1 MNILI
6 TGGAGYIGNA
16 TTREFLKYGY
26 KVIVYDNLSKGHK
39 KFLPEN
45 IVFIEGD
52 LNDKKKIKEIIFKYE
67 IDFVIHLA
75 AYAEAGE
82 SVHKPS
88 KYFYNNV
95 INTIILLEAM
105 LESGIKNIVFSS
117 SAAVYGNPKKFP
129 ITEDSE
135 ISPMNPY
142 GETKMLMENIL
153 LEFVDKYKFNSVAL
167 RYFNAAGALEDCGEN
182 HNPETHIIPRFIKAG
197 LKGDSITIF
206 GDGSHRRDYI
216 HIKDLAKAH
225 VLSLELIKEK
235 SFVNKEG
242 FFDVFNLGTGKMYTN
257 LEIAYKTLEMIH
269 KKTGKKSESK
279 IIHLEERA
287 GDPKDLM
294 SSNEKAK
301 KYLNWHPEKTEI
313 EEIISDSLNWH
324 MNSMEEYEENNFKEK
339 TYQEM
344 SEDIIYCL
352 KLCNY
357 LTKELKKKIME
368 LLLKNE
374 MHALRMINFKD
385 TTNNQILDLLLNEIN
400 MRNKIG
406 MNLIEELKNIS

>member
-1 MNILI
+1 
-6 TGGAGYIGNA
+6 
-16 TTREFLKYGY
+16 
-26 KVIVYDNLSKGHK
+26 
-39 KFLPEN
+39 
-45 IVFIEGD
+45 
-52 LNDKKKIKEIIFKYE
+52 
-67 IDFVIHLA
+67 
-75 AYAEAGE
+75 
-82 SVHKPS
+82 
-88 KYFYNNV
+88 
-95 INTIILLEAM
+95 
-105 LESGIKNIVFSS
+105 
-117 SAAVYGNPKKFP
+117 
-129 ITEDSE
+129 
-135 ISPMNPY
+135 
-142 GETKMLMENIL
+142 
-153 LEFVDKYKFNSVAL
+153 
-167 RYFNAAGALEDCGEN
+167 
-182 HNPETHIIPRFIKAG
+182 
-197 LKGDSITIF
+197 
-206 GDGSHRRDYI
+206 
-216 HIKDLAKAH
+216 
-225 VLSLELIKEK
+225 
-235 SFVNKEG
+235 
-242 FFDVFNLGTGKMYTN
+242 
-257 LEIAYKTLEMIH
+257 
-269 KKTGKKSESK
+269 
-279 IIHLEERA
+279 
-287 GDPKDLM
+287 M